1 LKPPLNCKDPIETPI
16 EFHCRCCCAW
26 TATRCRRW
34 RASGTRSRVG
44 RACEFQGPFEPLLH
58 FKDLL
63 KPLLDFKNPVEIP
76 LAGGLVFTSP
86 HVAPL
91 VLHFAAA
98 VDAMRLLPVEPTLAP
113 LSHTLPS
120 ESLRALSSHP
130 LPPLSLITSR
140 FVNGNTVRNFPTHG
154 QLSAAHGSLTNC
166 LSTLTLPYKIV

>member
-1 LKPPLNCKDPIETPI
+1 LKPPLNFIAGAAVHGLRRAAGGGGRVAHVHGWAAPVNFKDPLK
-16 EFHCRCCCAW
+16 
-26 TATRCRRW
+26 
-34 RASGTRSRVG
+34 
-44 RACEFQGPFEPLLH
+44 PLLH